1 MNARTILRSKALK
14 LLSLL
19 LISMVIATVSAS
31 VYNYMYMQSF
41 QINVESADV
50 RFVTATDSTAAGATV
65 GTNGTYVS
73 FNSMAG
79 WPNSTRV
86 YQDAVGI
93 QNFNSSSD
101 HTIELKFDQ
110 AGDWSGDTPDIDYI
124 YVKIFNATGGTQQGT
139 TITVGSAGSSTGA
152 ISLPASTTWHVQWEI
167 KWKAGTLSTKKVSVK
182 LKLIVTG
189 E

>member
-19 LISMVIATVSAS
+19 LISMAIAAASAS
-31 VYNYMYMQSF
+31 VYNYMYMQSLE
-41 QINVESADV
+41 ISVEAADV
-50 RFVTATDSTAAGATV
+50 RFVTGTDSTVAGATI

-86 YQDAVGI
+86 YQDVAGI
-93 QNFNSSSD
+93 QNFNSTSAY
-101 HTIELKFDQ
+101 TIELKFDQ

-124 YVKIFNATGGTQQGT
+124 YVKVFNSTDIQQGA
-139 TITVGSAGSSTGA
+139 TITVGTTGSSTGTL
-152 ISLPASTTWHVQWEI
+152 SLPASTTWRVQWEI
-167 KWKAGTLSTKKVSVK
+167 KWKAGTLSTKNVTVK
-182 LKLIVTG
+182 LTLIVTG
-189 E
+189 G

>member
-1 MNARTILRSKALK
+1 MNAREILKSKALK

-19 LISMVIATVSAS
+19 LISMVIATASAS
-31 VYNYMYMQSF
+31 VYNYMYMQSL
-41 QINVESADV
+41 QVSVEAADV
-50 RFVTATDSTAAGATV
+50 RFVTGTDSTAAGATI

-93 QNFNSSSD
+93 QNFNSTSSY
-101 HTIELKFDQ
+101 TIELKFDQ

-124 YVKIFNATGGTQQGT
+124 YVKVFNATNIQQGS
-139 TITVGSAGSSTGA
+139 TITVGSASSTTTA
-152 ISLPASTTWHVQWEI
+152 INLPASTTWHVQWEI

-182 LKLIVTG
+182 LTLIVTG